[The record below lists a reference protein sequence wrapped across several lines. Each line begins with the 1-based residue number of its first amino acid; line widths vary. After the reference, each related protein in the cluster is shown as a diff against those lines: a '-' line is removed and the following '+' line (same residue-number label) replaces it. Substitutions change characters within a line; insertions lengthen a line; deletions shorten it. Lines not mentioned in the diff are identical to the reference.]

1 MNALPDQPTPDRAD
15 HAQVAVAPA
24 PSDTSPAA
32 RRAALAFTEPDG
44 PVVVVC
50 GLHGGAGTST
60 LALLLAHYAAA
71 ASSVPVLLCEAPGA
85 SGNQLALGAPESAV
99 SLDALAVTLACGA
112 RPRDGWWAERENL
125 RVLATPPA
133 APLHAPAGADLCGTL
148 RAAAREH
155 GLTVV
160 DGGSVRDHST
170 RELLGCATHV
180 IWTLSIQP
188 GAVEQARAVLA
199 SGLVPAIAAAQAF
212 AVAHRSSLGCA
223 DPRRPRPAACRR
235 VPQRPAATAIAPGP
249 GARDTT
255 RRAGFRAAAP
265 SAVITPP
272 LPAVSMTSPDQP
284 TTTEATMT
292 LRRRVRQA
300 P

>member
-1 MNALPDQPTPDRAD
+1 MSGLPNQPAPDPVD
-15 HAQVAVAPA
+15 HAQVAAPAPA

-32 RRAALAFTEPDG
+32 RRTALAFAEPDG

-60 LALLLAHYAAA
+60 LALLLAHYAAV

-85 SGNQLALGAPESAV
+85 SGDQLALGAPESAM
-99 SLDALAVTLACGA
+99 SLDALAITLACGA
-112 RPRDGWWAERENL
+112 RPQDGWWAERENL

-133 APLHAPAGADLCGTL
+133 APLHAPARTDLGGTL

-160 DGGSVRDHST
+160 DGGGVRDHST
-170 RELLGCATHV
+170 RELLGYATHV

-199 SGLVPAIAAAQAF
+199 SGLVPAIAAAQVF
-212 AVAHRSSLGCA
+212 ALRTDCRSAVLTRAVRDLRRVAESHSARQLLLLPQTPALATRPVKLASEPLRRPLSSLH
-223 DPRRPRPAACRR
+223 RFLR
-235 VPQRPAATAIAPGP
+235 
-249 GARDTT
+249 
-255 RRAGFRAAAP
+255 
-265 SAVITPP
+265 
-272 LPAVSMTSPDQP
+272 SP
-284 TTTEATMT
+284 
-292 LRRRVRQA
+292 
-300 P
+300 

>member
-1 MNALPDQPTPDRAD
+1 MNALPDQPTPDRTG
-15 HAQVAVAPA
+15 HAQVAVARA

-71 ASSVPVLLCEAPGA
+71 ASSMPVLLCEAPGA
-85 SGNQLALGAPESAV
+85 SGDQLALGAPESAV
-99 SLDALAVTLACGA
+99 SLDSLAVTLALGA
-112 RPRDGWWAERENL
+112 RPQDGWWAERENL

-133 APLHAPAGADLCGTL
+133 APLGSPASIDMPGTL

-160 DGGSVRDHST
+160 DGGSVRDHNT
-170 RELLGCATHV
+170 RALLGCATHV

-188 GAVEQARAVLA
+188 GTVEQARAVLA
-199 SGLVPAIAAAQAF
+199 SDLVPALAAAQAF
-212 AVAHRSSLGCA
+212 ALRTDRRSATLTRA
-223 DPRRPRPAACRR
+223 VRDLRR
-235 VPQRPAATAIAPGP
+235 VAESHS
-249 GARDTT
+249 ARQLLLLPYT
-255 RRAGFRAAAP
+255 
-265 SAVITPP
+265 
-272 LPAVSMTSPDQP
+272 PAVATRPVELDSDPLHRPLASLHRFLQSP
-284 TTTEATMT
+284 
-292 LRRRVRQA
+292 
-300 P
+300 

>member
-1 MNALPDQPTPDRAD
+1 MNALPDAPTPDRTD
-15 HAQVAVAPA
+15 HAQVAAAPA
-24 PSDTSPAA
+24 LSDTPPPAA
-32 RRAALAFTEPDG
+32 RRGALAFTEPDG

-71 ASSVPVLLCEAPGA
+71 ASSVPVLLCEASGA
-85 SGNQLALGAPESAV
+85 SGDQLALGAPESAV
-99 SLDALAVTLACGA
+99 SLDSLAITLAIGA
-112 RPRDGWWAERENL
+112 RPQDGWWAERENL

-133 APLHAPAGADLCGTL
+133 APLDSPAGVDLCGTL

-180 IWTLSIQP
+180 IWALSIQP

-199 SGLVPAIAAAQAF
+199 GGLVPALDAAQAF
-212 AVAHRSSLGCA
+212 ALRTDRRSAGLTRAVRDLRRVAESHSARQLLLLPYAPALATRPVELDCEPLHRPLSSLH
-223 DPRRPRPAACRR
+223 RFLR
-235 VPQRPAATAIAPGP
+235 
-249 GARDTT
+249 
-255 RRAGFRAAAP
+255 
-265 SAVITPP
+265 
-272 LPAVSMTSPDQP
+272 SP
-284 TTTEATMT
+284 
-292 LRRRVRQA
+292 
-300 P
+300 